1 MTIWKKISEMEQHF
15 YLSALPWQNLKTL
28 QAGKKIH
35 LLYRK
40 TQSQNDFL
48 RVDMKLSATGQISE
62 TQSIEVFETLCCR
75 SLRFSSEQKLLYPA
89 FHWFTITGWILYFN
103 KTYCYILDKS
113 LTILYT
119 NLWNSIAT
127 INFTLVFISRSFF
140 PARTN
145 LFNWIV

>member
-1 MTIWKKISEMEQHF
+1 MTIWKKISETEPF
-15 YLSALPWQNLKTL
+15 FSALPWQSFKTS
-28 QAGKKIH
+28 QAGKAIH
-35 LLYRK
+35 LLCRK
-40 TQSQNDFL
+40 TLPQNDFL
-48 RVDMKLSATGQISE
+48 RVDTKKLSATGQISE
-62 TQSIEVFETLCCR
+62 TQTTEVFETLCCR
-75 SLRFSSEQKLLYPA
+75 SLCFSSEQKLLYPA
-89 FHWFTITGWILYFN
+89 FHWFTITEWIPHFN

-140 PARTN
+140 PAGTN